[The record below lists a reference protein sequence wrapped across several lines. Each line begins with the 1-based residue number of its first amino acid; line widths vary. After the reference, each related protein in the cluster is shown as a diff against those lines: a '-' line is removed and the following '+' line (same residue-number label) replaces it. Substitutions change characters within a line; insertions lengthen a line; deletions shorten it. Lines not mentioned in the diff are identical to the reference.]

1 MHDFEALQR
10 AKISVPPSV
19 VFRQFAEEMVL
30 LDINEG
36 RYYGLNLVGGR
47 MLEELDKH
55 GDIGRA
61 VDEVA
66 AEYDVPRDRVQ
77 ADFATLIG
85 QLTERGLV
93 EVASAD
99 APG

>member
-1 MHDFEALQR
+1 MHDFETLQR
-10 AKISVPPSV
+10 ASITVPPSV

-47 MLEELDKH
+47 MLEELHQH
-55 GDIGRA
+55 GNVQQA
-61 VDEVA
+61 VDQVA
-66 AEYDVPRDRVQ
+66 AEYDVPKERVQ
-77 ADFATLIG
+77 EDFAALIE

-93 EVASAD
+93 EVSGPD